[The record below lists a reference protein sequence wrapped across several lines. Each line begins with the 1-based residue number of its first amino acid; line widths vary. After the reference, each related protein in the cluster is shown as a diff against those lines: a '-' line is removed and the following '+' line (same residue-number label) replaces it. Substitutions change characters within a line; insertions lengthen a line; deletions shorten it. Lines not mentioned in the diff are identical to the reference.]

1 MVLWFA
7 IRGSIGNFVTGAA
20 ADQTDGDRERRNR
33 EKASERVGLVKS
45 MIVIVS
51 YWTCEYAGSMN
62 GCWSSANECM
72 RKSKVMTGWSKRIQ
86 LMCVDEKKRGKV
98 TSRGGNG
105 AGTTALAFFC
115 KLDDIGRD
123 RLPNV
128 RGEVLSIFRRAE
140 KEHGRWQE
148 LVG

>member
-1 MVLWFA
+1 MLEQ
-7 IRGSIGNFVTGAA
+7 R
-20 ADQTDGDRERRNR
+20 
-33 EKASERVGLVKS
+33 K
-45 MIVIVS
+45 
-51 YWTCEYAGSMN
+51 
-62 GCWSSANECM
+62 NECM

-105 AGTTALAFFC
+105 AGTSALAFFC

-128 RGEVLSIFRRAE
+128 RGEALSIFRRESRKGAWPMAGAGGNIASSDDFDCIFCRRLQLTRQSNPFIIFSFYH
-140 KEHGRWQE
+140 KEFSINYVSSGLLDYGYNLLSRS
-148 LVG
+148 LTA